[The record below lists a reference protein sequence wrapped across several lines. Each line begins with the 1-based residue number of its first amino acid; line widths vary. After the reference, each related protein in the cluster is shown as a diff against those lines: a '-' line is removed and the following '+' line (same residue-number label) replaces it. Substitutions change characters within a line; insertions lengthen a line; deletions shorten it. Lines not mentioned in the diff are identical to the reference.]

1 MKNEKKRIEAFDKA
15 LPLKFKTINNSDN
28 FIISDCNKD
37 AVELIDNFD
46 FWKNNKNINVVVATS
61 GDTGAAAKLT

>member
-1 MKNEKKRIEAFDKA
+1 MKNENKRIDNKIFNAQLA

-46 FWKNNKNINVVVATS
+46 FWENY
-61 GDTGAAAKLT
+61 